1 MYYRLACIPTGS
13 YIVINDHATICTI
26 TIPYIGIP
34 YFGVCDKNLLGYH
47 YCCKILR
54 AITHWSYPSRRHRY
68 YKADL
73 PWALSNF
80 ERNQIILKWFERH
93 SHKKKWFAS
102 SHFLRSI
109 DGQKEQSSDRN
120 WKLVI
125 VFFHLFHLEGF
136 NWIEDWKWKLTK
148 DNVWKWNS
156 KRRKQ

>member
-93 SHKKKWFAS
+93 SNKKKWFAS

-109 DGQKEQSSDRN
+109 DGQTEQSSDRN
-120 WKLVI
+120 WKLLMCSVI
-125 VFFHLFHLEGF
+125 YFICVQTLNNSRNIQLYRRYTGLLFIVTF
-136 NWIEDWKWKLTK
+136 
-148 DNVWKWNS
+148 S
-156 KRRKQ
+156 